1 MIIAEHNFNT
11 EAAALKKL
19 QDDKAKWE
27 AEISGK
33 DVKDPADGTTDKA
46 LDWPKL
52 VAEAKE
58 PYDRV
63 KKKIDFYT

>member
-1 MIIAEHNFNT
+1 MIIAEHNFNIA
-11 EAAALKKL
+11 AAALKTL
-19 QDDKAKWE
+19 EDDKAKWQ
-27 AEISGK
+27 AEIDGK
-33 DVKDPADGTTDKA
+33 DVKDPANVATDKD

-52 VAEAKE
+52 VAEAKA